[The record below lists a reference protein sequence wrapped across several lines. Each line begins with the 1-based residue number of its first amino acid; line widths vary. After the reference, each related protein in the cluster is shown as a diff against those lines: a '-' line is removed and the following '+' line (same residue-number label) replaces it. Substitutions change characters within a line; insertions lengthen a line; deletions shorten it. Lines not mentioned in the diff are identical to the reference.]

1 MTLAHFERASG
12 KRWAP
17 AIHSV
22 LAAVRRALNFESLQP
37 TMPLT
42 ANHGKPRLARQLLA
56 AAPILALV
64 PLDAGLAADQP
75 PPQQPPVLQAIVVTA
90 TRQQTTVQTTPIS
103 ISAVTSSQIAS
114 RGLVSVDSLVQSV
127 PGIAVRNTGG
137 PGEEEYEIRGLNSQ
151 GGSSSMVGMYFG
163 EIPLSTALN
172 SQVGK
177 DMMSLG
183 LYDVERVEV
192 LRGPQGTLYGS
203 SSMGG
208 TIRVLPKLPQLNTF
222 AGSTEEVLSDTTSGG
237 GFNHRENG
245 MINLPLGHTAAVRV
259 VGSFTSDSGWIQRR
273 VIQDGAVAV
282 DAGIFPYVSRP
293 ANFYT
298 APLQENLQ
306 GVNTTQIHSIRA
318 ELLWKP
324 VDNLTIQPT
333 LLYQAVNQGAPPT
346 VDVNGVP
353 THPTVPRV
361 LAHWE
366 IYDAPE
372 PQSDTLTLGSLN
384 AVYQLPTF
392 SVTSATGFW
401 HRNFRDMQSDTENV
415 AGVFSQYGITA
426 YDAAAGGLGPQMS
439 SNGPGTLE
447 QDYSRQLSEELRFTS
462 TTAGPLQWVGGWFYQ
477 DLYSEDA
484 NSALAPQGAWFFGGP
499 YVIVESNPEVMIQNA
514 VYGHASWRFSR
525 HFSIAAGFRRY
536 HYSLHETSTEFGANT
551 VLAGLGNTVPYNF
564 ATSTSSSGTVPSF
577 TLTYNIDSGHMVYV
591 RIDKGFRL
599 GGASADTG
607 PTPVAPIDSTNPILA
622 PQVANE
628 CGLQQKVLLTTTC
641 TANVFLQAP
650 TTYAS
655 DSLWSY
661 ELGEKSEFFNHR
673 LLVNL
678 DAYLEEWHQPQIAT
692 NVAGYGLTV
701 NGGNARIKGLEGQLE
716 TLLPG
721 GFNLSL
727 NASFVDAKFVQSSA
741 LTGYPAGTR
750 IPDTP
755 RFSGSAILGWKHYLG
770 NDLSLYGS
778 VEDDYTGSRT
788 DLPFGVTATLL
799 TMNQM
804 LIHLPAYSIANLR
817 FGIRGERDGGD
828 HWSAALF
835 VNNFTNNIVLLD
847 PQPQISLQDAAF
859 SRYVVSQP
867 LTAGIDLSYAFH

>member
-17 AIHSV
+17 AMLSV
-22 LAAVRRALNFESLQP
+22 LAAVRRALNFESPQS

-64 PLDAGLAADQP
+64 PLDAALAADQLP
-75 PPQQPPVLQAIVVTA
+75 LQQPPVLQAIVVTA

-103 ISAVTSSQIAS
+103 ISAVTASQIAS
-114 RGLVSVDSLVQSV
+114 RGLLNVDSLVQSV

-222 AGSTEEVLSDTTSGG
+222 SGSTEEVLSDTASGG
-237 GFNHRENG
+237 GLNHQENG
-245 MINLPLGHTAAVRV
+245 MINLPLGHTAAIRV
-259 VGSFTSDSGWIQRR
+259 VGSFANDSGWIQRR

-282 DAGIFPYVSRP
+282 DAGGFPYVSRP
-293 ANFYT
+293 SNFYT

-318 ELLWKP
+318 ELLWEP
-324 VDNLTIQPT
+324 TENLTIQPT
-333 LLYQAVNQGAPPT
+333 MMYQAVQQGAPPT
-346 VDVNGVP
+346 VDVNGTP
-353 THPTVPRV
+353 TNPTTPKV

-366 IYDAPE
+366 VYDEPE
-372 PQSDTLTLGSLN
+372 PQTDTLSLGSLN
-384 AVYQLPTF
+384 MVYRLPTF

-401 HRNFRDMQSDTENV
+401 HRNFLDMQSDTENV
-415 AGVFSQYGITA
+415 AAVFGMPA
-426 YDAAAGGLGPQMS
+426 YDASAGGIGLQMS
-439 SNGPGTLE
+439 SSGPGTLE
-447 QDYSRQLSEELRFTS
+447 QDYSRQLSEEFRLNS
-462 TTAGPLQWVGGWFYQ
+462 TAPGPFQWVAGYFYQ
-477 DLYSEDA
+477 DLYSEDS
-484 NSALAPQGAWFFGGP
+484 NSALAPQAVPILGGP
-499 YVIVESNPEVMIQNA
+499 NVIVESNPEVMIQNA
-514 VYGHASWRFSR
+514 VYGHVSWRFSQ
-525 HFSIAAGFRRY
+525 HFAVAAGLRHY
-536 HYSLHETSTEFGANT
+536 HYSLHETSTEFGSNT
-551 VLAGLGNTVPYNF
+551 VLAAEGNTVPYNF
-564 ATSTSSSGTVPSF
+564 ATAISASGTVPSF
-577 TLTYNIDSGHMVYV
+577 TLTYNIDSSHMLYLRV
-591 RIDKGFRL
+591 DKGFRL
-599 GGASADTG
+599 GGAGADTG
-607 PTPVAPIDSTNPILA
+607 PIPVAPANSTNPVLGV
-622 PQVANE
+622 QVANE
-628 CGLQQKVLLTTTC
+628 CGLQAKVLLTSTC
-641 TANVFLQAP
+641 DPNVFLQAP
-650 TTYAS
+650 TTYGS

-661 ELGEKSEFFNHR
+661 ELGEKSEFLHHR

-678 DAYLEEWHQPQIAT
+678 DGYLEDWYHPQLAT
-692 NVAGYGLTV
+692 NVAGFGFTV
-701 NGGNARIKGLEGQLE
+701 NGGNAQIKGIEGQLQA
-716 TLLPG
+716 LLPG
-721 GFNLSL
+721 GFDLSL
-727 NASFVDAKFVQSSA
+727 NGSYVDAKFVQSNA
-741 LTGYPAGTR
+741 LAGYPAGTR
-750 IPDTP
+750 VPDTP
-755 RFSGSAILGWKHYLG
+755 EVSASAILGWKHYLG
-770 NDLSLYGS
+770 NNLSLYGS
-778 VEDDYTGSRT
+778 IEDDYTGTRT
-788 DLPFGVTATLL
+788 DLPFGITATLL

-804 LIHLPAYSIANLR
+804 LIHLPAYSIGNLR

-867 LTAGIDLSYAFH
+867 LTAGIDFSYAFH